1 MKEPTT
7 TTMRC
12 GVSTRQKYMLFKIQ
26 SKAKNI
32 DEILKKAIILLK
44 KEVKKDG
51 NKRV

>member
-1 MKEPTT
+1 
-7 TTMRC
+7 
-12 GVSTRQKYMLFKIQ
+12 MLFKIQ